1 MASQPIL
8 ANDNRVSLAA
18 LPAGYSTRWV
28 AARKAQVVDAVEAGL
43 IRLDEALR
51 RYRLSLEEFEGW
63 QKARKL
69 ACVSGLRL
77 KSQARVLGFG
87 RKGVARGIRREPHPV

>member
-8 ANDNRVSLAA
+8 ANDNVILLRA
-18 LPAGYSTRWV
+18 LPSGYSTRWV

-43 IRLDEALR
+43 LRLDEALG
-51 RYRLSLEEFEGW
+51 RYRLSLEEFESW
-63 QKARKL
+63 QRARKL
-69 ACVSGLRL
+69 AGVSGLRL

-87 RKGVARGIRREPHPV
+87 RKGVARRPHPV